1 MCLQEKIVQP
11 HLKHDFDMLCKIK
24 KPEATEGPSSL
35 SSRLYNFV
43 LGLFSRKGYHVMAED
58 VKTEL

>member
-1 MCLQEKIVQP
+1 
-11 HLKHDFDMLCKIK
+11 MLCKIK

-35 SSRLYNFV
+35 SSKLSNFF

-58 VKTEL
+58 VETEL